1 MKAPCHKYGIF
12 PLILLAFIFAGRL
25 GYGQTT
31 NEGNNWYFGNYAALD
46 FNSSPPT
53 NPTNSSMLQGGY
65 ASSSISDINGN
76 LLFYTNGNTI
86 WNSSHAIMAN
96 GILGYNV
103 VGASIIVK
111 QPGNPNLYYIFYS
124 NASSLPYLF
133 RYSVVDLSLAAGMG
147 SVTVKN
153 VPISNFYCTQFGVVN
168 HCNGIDSWIVAAPS
182 PLTNSVVNTFHSYLL
197 SSTGLNT
204 LSIQSSIPSHTFATG
219 FNGYLRLK
227 ISPNGRN
234 IIVTEVDRYL
244 YDFNNST
251 GIVSN
256 PRMVPVIWPNG
267 NVAYQFSP
275 DGSKLFICSGNLQSG
290 PMANAVMQQLD
301 LCAGTHSAVLASSY
315 FFAISSPGHLELSS
329 DGKIHCAKYPNPGQ
343 PTHSYSLGVINN
355 PNVMGVGC
363 NYSDFGQ
370 SLGTHTALSLPNF
383 PSNYFYQKPSPA
395 PFTVSIG
402 AGGGNCLS
410 RNFNTP
416 QSPSMGC
423 SATGYTLTNVAW
435 NFGDP
440 GSGANNTSFLNNP
453 THVFSGPGTYT
464 TQLIMYYTCGGG
476 TDTLRQ
482 TVTIQSPTTSVS
494 STSITCAS
502 LGSATVIAGGGTGP
516 YTYTWLPVN
525 QSASVATGLSPGSY
539 TIQVF
544 DAGLNCVATNS
555 LSFSSLIPLT
565 ASVSSSPS
573 ITCNGASTGTAS
585 VFNIAG
591 GSASQNFLW
600 TNGLLSYT
608 SNPVSVLSAGSW
620 SSTVTDA
627 LTGCQVFSVFS
638 ISQPPALTLNLSSG
652 SPSICAGGS
661 VVLSST
667 LSGGTPAYAYSWTG
681 GANTDSFVLSTNSP
695 ASYVYTLNALDA
707 YSCAV
712 SNTLGVDVITNPIL
726 SVPNVFIC
734 PLETGTLSV
743 SGASSYTWSNNS
755 VGNTFTDSPLSNST
769 YTVVGEALGCTN
781 TAVASINLKAL
792 PNPVLS
798 SNSPVCESSNFSLSA
813 TAGTTY
819 VWSGPGG
826 FSSFVSVVSIPSVS
840 LTQSGVYN
848 LTVTAANA
856 CTASVSHTVVVKPL
870 PTLTLSASAAS
881 ICLGVNAATLSA
893 SGSGTLNQWYV
904 PGSITSFSNNALVQ
918 VSPTVSSTY
927 SVNSYLNGC
936 LRSQSVSLSVISPPN
951 LSIALSSNSFC
962 AQAFNGSP
970 NTITLTSSGAS
981 SYTLS
986 TPNHFSNANP
996 SGPASPIN
1004 LMPPYT
1010 NSGVATATLFGS
1022 NGVCTVST
1030 TAQFSVVPNPTA
1042 SVSNPTPVIC
1052 AGQSYTYTSSGASSY
1067 VWSSSTP
1074 GSSLYTAGNV
1084 AVVNPSIQSVFSV
1097 YGSSVG
1103 CQSALQSYTLSVNP
1117 LPTVAVVPNPTYV
1130 CIGSPTELRAK
1141 SNGTSFVWYPQN
1153 ITGSTILVAPSVKQ
1167 QYTVV
1172 ASLNNCTQSAV
1183 ALVSVMPL
1191 PIARI
1196 VNNTPQLCVNEK
1208 VQMLASGGQA
1218 YVWKGPEGLIQQGS
1232 ELSFFAFS
1240 KAFEGIYTVTVT
1252 DELGCKGT
1260 SQDTLRLLD
1269 LPTGNLLAGKEK
1281 GCAPFTT
1288 GFVFDTGT
1296 KPNERVAGV
1305 DWYVNQRHV
1314 SSATSYSQAF
1324 VLAGNYSVQV
1334 HVKGVNGC
1342 VNTSSLLVT
1351 AYPKPKADFSYSPLL
1366 PVENLDEVVFEN
1378 SSVGAQEFSWYIRL
1392 DNDKKLEYNG
1402 ERVNYLFENPGLYPV
1417 VLLAKSEMG
1426 CSDTLIKTIKVE
1438 PDFAV
1443 YIPKAFT
1450 PNGDGKNEGFMPVM
1464 RGVRNFT
1471 LQIFNRWGQLLFE
1484 SNTLNNTWD
1493 GSYRGVECKQDVYNY
1508 KLLVL
1513 SSSGEEKVYAGNVM
1527 LYR

>member
-1 MKAPCHKYGIF
+1 
-12 PLILLAFIFAGRL
+12 
-25 GYGQTT
+25 
-31 NEGNNWYFGNYAALD
+31 
-46 FNSSPPT
+46 
-53 NPTNSSMLQGGY
+53 MLQGPSCNY
-65 ASSSISDINGN
+65 VDQAIS
-76 LLFYTNGNTI
+76 LLPGT
-86 WNSSHAIMAN
+86 
-96 GILGYNV
+96 
-103 VGASIIVK
+103 GAS
-111 QPGNPNLYYIFYS
+111 
-124 NASSLPYLF
+124 
-133 RYSVVDLSLAAGMG
+133 
-147 SVTVKN
+147 
-153 VPISNFYCTQFGVVN
+153 
-168 HCNGIDSWIVAAPS
+168 
-182 PLTNSVVNTFHSYLL
+182 
-197 SSTGLNT
+197 
-204 LSIQSSIPSHTFATG
+204 
-219 FNGYLRLK
+219 
-227 ISPNGRN
+227 
-234 IIVTEVDRYL
+234 
-244 YDFNNST
+244 
-251 GIVSN
+251 
-256 PRMVPVIWPNG
+256 
-267 NVAYQFSP
+267 
-275 DGSKLFICSGNLQSG
+275 
-290 PMANAVMQQLD
+290 
-301 LCAGTHSAVLASSY
+301 
-315 FFAISSPGHLELSS
+315 
-329 DGKIHCAKYPNPGQ
+329 
-343 PTHSYSLGVINN
+343 
-355 PNVMGVGC
+355 
-363 NYSDFGQ
+363 
-370 SLGTHTALSLPNF
+370 SLPNF

-395 PFTVSIG
+395 PFAVTVGS
-402 AGGGNCLS
+402 GGSNCLL
-410 RNFNTP
+410 RNFFTS

-440 GSGANNTSFLNNP
+440 GSGANNISFLNNP

-502 LGSATVIAGGGTGP
+502 LGSATVSAGGGTGP

-525 QSASVATGLSPGSY
+525 QSSSVATGLSPGTYSML
-539 TIQVF
+539 VF
-544 DAGLNCVATNS
+544 DAGLNCVVSNTV
-555 LSFSSLIPLT
+555 SFSSLIPLT

-573 ITCNGASTGTAS
+573 ITCNGANTGTAS
-585 VFNIAG
+585 VFNIGG

-608 SNPVSVLSAGSW
+608 NNPVSVLSAGTW
-620 SSTVTDA
+620 SSTITDA

-638 ISQPPALTLNLSSG
+638 IAQPPALTLNLSSG

-667 LSGGTPAYAYSWTG
+667 LSGGTPGYAYNWTG
-681 GANTDSFVLSTNSP
+681 GVNTDSFVFSNNTP

-712 SNTLGVDVITNPIL
+712 SNTLGVDVIANPVL
-726 SVPNVFIC
+726 LVPNVSIC
-734 PLETGTLSV
+734 PLETATLV
-743 SGASSYTWSNNS
+743 ASGATSYTWNNT
-755 VGNTFTDSPLSNST
+755 VTGATYTDSPTAFSQ
-769 YTVVGEALGCTN
+769 YTVLGSALGCTN
-781 TAVASINLKAL
+781 TAVASVNIKPT

-798 SNSPVCESSNFSLSA
+798 SNSPVCEQSTFSLSA
-813 TAGTTY
+813 SAGTAY

-826 FSSFVSVVSIPSVS
+826 FSSFASLLSIPSVS
-840 LTQSGVYN
+840 LTQAGVYQV
-848 LTVTAANA
+848 TVTAANA

-870 PTLTLSASAAS
+870 PTLSLSASAAS
-881 ICLGVNAATLSA
+881 ICLGVNATSLFTSGTATLFSWTPTLGLS
-893 SGSGTLNQWYV
+893 SGSGV
-904 PGSITSFSNNALVQ
+904 SVSASPSI
-918 VSPTVSSTY
+918 STNY
-927 SVNSYLNGC
+927 SVLGFLNGC
-936 LRSQSVSLSVISPPN
+936 SRTQSISVTVVSPPN

-986 TPNHFSNANP
+986 TPNHFANPNP

-1004 LMPPYT
+1004 LMPPYLI
-1010 NSGVATATLFGS
+1010 SGPSTATLYGS

-1074 GSSLYTAGNV
+1074 GNSLYTSGNV
-1084 AVVNPSIQSVFSV
+1084 AVVNPSIQAVFSV
-1097 YGSSVG
+1097 YGSSLG
-1103 CQSALQSYTLSVNP
+1103 CQSALQNYTLSVNP

-1130 CIGSPTELRAK
+1130 CIGSSTELSAK

-1153 ITGSTILVAPSVKQ
+1153 ISGASLLVAPGVQQ

-1196 VNNTPQLCVNEK
+1196 VNTTPQLCVNEK
-1208 VQMLASGGQA
+1208 VQMLASGGQG
-1218 YVWKGPEGLIQQGS
+1218 YVWKGPAGLIQQGA
-1232 ELSFFAFS
+1232 ELSFLAFS

-1252 DELGCKGT
+1252 DELGCKGV

-1269 LPTGNLLAGKEK
+1269 LPNGNLFAGKEQ

-1314 SSATSYSQAF
+1314 SASTSYSQVF
-1324 VLAGNYSVQV
+1324 VVAGNYSVQAK
-1334 HVKGVNGC
+1334 VKGVNGC
-1342 VNTSSLLVT
+1342 VNTSSFLVT
-1351 AYPKPKADFSYSPLL
+1351 AYPKPKADFSYSPSL
-1366 PVENLDEVVFEN
+1366 PVENIDEVLFNNKSE
-1378 SSVGAQEFSWYIRL
+1378 GAQQFSWYIRL
-1392 DNDKKLEYNG
+1392 DNDKKLEFSG
-1402 ERVNYLFENPGLYPV
+1402 EQVNYLFENPGLYPV

-1443 YIPKAFT
+1443 YIPNAFT

-1464 RGVRNFT
+1464 RGMRKFT
-1471 LQIFNRWGQLLFE
+1471 LQIFNRWGQLIFE
-1484 SNTLNNTWD
+1484 SSNTNNAWD
-1493 GSYRGVECKQDVYNY
+1493 GSYQSQDCKQDVYNY
-1508 KLLVL
+1508 KLQVL
-1513 SSSGEEKVYAGNVM
+1513 SSSGEEKVFVGNVV